1 METCPIKFSTKKERR
16 SHCIE
21 AHKFPPDFRYGDKK
35 KPGKPQQK
43 EAKPESSRMD
53 EDSHSSS
60 ASKPAKPS
68 ARSIGFG
75 HGASRGFAKGGRG
88 GGHWHQR
95 GRGSKK
101 ESGPTEVTMTELGD
115 ALPSMDE

>member
-1 METCPIKFSTKKERR
+1 METCQTKFSTTKERR

-43 EAKPESSRMD
+43 GAKSESSKMD
-53 EDSHSSS
+53 QDSHSSS
-60 ASKPAKPS
+60 ASKPAIPS
-68 ARSIGFG
+68 AKSIGFG
-75 HGASRGFAKGGRG
+75 HGASRGFAKGRG

-95 GRGSKK
+95 GRGIKK